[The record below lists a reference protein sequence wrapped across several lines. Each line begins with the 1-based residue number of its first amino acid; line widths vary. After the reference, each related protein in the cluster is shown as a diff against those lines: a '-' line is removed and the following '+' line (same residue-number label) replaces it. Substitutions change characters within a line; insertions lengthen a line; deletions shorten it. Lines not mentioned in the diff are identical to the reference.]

1 LSVESPPRRRHVERR
16 NFAQVSKTR
25 AQIAYWQ
32 NQFAKL
38 FENPEWKA
46 TFAKHGWENEYM
58 NSRDFS
64 EFLDSER
71 KELAAEFAALGVV
84 EAMTLAGR
92 S

>member
-1 LSVESPPRRRHVERR
+1 MSNDETLLRYQKPAHKSRPG
-16 NFAQVSKTR
+16 KTIR
-25 AQIAYWQ
+25 EAS
-32 NQFAKL
+32 
-38 FENPEWKA
+38 ENPEWKS
-46 TFAKHGWENEYM
+46 TLAKYGWENEYM
-58 NSRDFS
+58 SRDSS